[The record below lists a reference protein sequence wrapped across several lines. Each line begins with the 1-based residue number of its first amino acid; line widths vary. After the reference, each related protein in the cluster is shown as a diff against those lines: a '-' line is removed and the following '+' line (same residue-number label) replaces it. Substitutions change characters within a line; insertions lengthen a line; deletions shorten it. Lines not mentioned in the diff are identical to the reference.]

1 MSLGITYDSKM
12 EDIIRLKKDIFY
24 MLDNHPDIASSKN
37 IQESHSKRFEAI
49 KKEDLQGIKRTLLV
63 YIDSYGASSIDIL
76 IYCFSRSPDWE
87 EWLITKEDVIVK
99 LEALVKKNNCDFA
112 YPTQTIVLKKEE
124 EIVDQVSQK
133 LSSMS

>member
-1 MSLGITYDSKM
+1 
-12 EDIIRLKKDIFY
+12 
-24 MLDNHPDIASSKN
+24 MLQPHLILNMLENHPAIASSAN
-37 IQESHSKRFEAI
+37 TQAGQTRMFEAI
-49 KKEDLQGIKRTLLV
+49 KQEDLVGIKKTLLV
-63 YIDSYGASSIDIL
+63 YIDAYGASSIDIV
-76 IYCFSRSPDWE
+76 IYCFSRRPDWE